1 MHRNIIPQKKTGSE
15 PFHVSGSLLPF
26 TVQDFWAT
34 AFSGLVTNMTRG
46 ILAEYLV
53 CKALGL
59 ADQVMNDYDS
69 YDAITPEGKRIEV
82 KSSGYIQRW
91 SQKAPSKI
99 TFSIGKKFAYD
110 YEAQVFEKDPRRHS
124 NIYVFACHH
133 HMDKGTVDPLDLSQW
148 TFYVVP
154 TVRINEKFP
163 EAKSVSLA
171 AIVNSLSPLKTD
183 FAGLPLAIESV
194 PLQRPEEL
202 EVDQPT

>member
-1 MHRNIIPQKKTGSE
+1 LHRNIVPQKKIGTE
-15 PFHVSGSLLPF
+15 PFHVAGSPLPF

-59 ADQVMNDYDS
+59 TDQVMNDYDS
-69 YDAITPEGKRIEV
+69 YDAITPDGKRIEV

-91 SQKAPSKI
+91 SQKGPSRI
-99 TFSIGKKFAYD
+99 VFSIGKKFAYD
-110 YEAQVFEKDPRRHS
+110 YEAQVSEKDSRRHS
-124 NIYVFACHH
+124 DIYVFACHH

-154 TVRINEKFP
+154 TVAINEKFP

-171 AIVNSLSPLKTD
+171 AIVNGLNPFKTD
-183 FAGLPLAIESV
+183 FAGLRAAIENT
-194 PLQRPEEL
+194 PLLHPENSTA
-202 EVDQPT
+202 QQS